1 MNSSLEGTV
10 GIEIIVAGEFPGVV
24 VVPPPA
30 SGALEVAELAG
41 VPARVCDDDACA
53 VLLLLVV
60 VIAT

>member
-24 VVPPPA
+24 VPPVSA
-30 SGALEVAELAG
+30 AALDVAELAG

>member
-24 VVPPPA
+24 VVVPPPA

-41 VPARVCDDDACA
+41 VPARGVWDCAC
-53 VLLLLVV
+53 VVVVV